1 MKNAKTTP
9 KKAVKKAAT
18 TSKKTVAASKKSAA
32 KPAKA
37 AKPAAVKKPAV
48 SASTKKPCA
57 KPCSRSAGK
66 CSEKGCAA
74 KVAKK
79 SAARS
84 MDFEKFLEAAFS
96 DSECKKMARA
106 QIIKTAIR
114 LLKADE
120 KAAAKI
126 AAQVDVAFPKIEVAF
141 KG

>member
-1 MKNAKTTP
+1 
-9 KKAVKKAAT
+9 
-18 TSKKTVAASKKSAA
+18 
-32 KPAKA
+32 
-37 AKPAAVKKPAV
+37 
-48 SASTKKPCA
+48 
-57 KPCSRSAGK
+57 
-66 CSEKGCAA
+66 
-74 KVAKK
+74 
-79 SAARS
+79 

>member
-18 TSKKTVAASKKSAA
+18 TSKKTVAASTKSAA

-37 AKPAAVKKPAV
+37 AKVAKPAAVKKPAV
-48 SASTKKPCA
+48 SASTKKPCS
-57 KPCSRSAGK
+57 KSACK

-74 KVAKK
+74 KAAKK

>member
-57 KPCSRSAGK
+57 KSCSKSAGK

-74 KVAKK
+74 KAAKK

>member
-18 TSKKTVAASKKSAA
+18 TSKKTVAASTKSAA

-48 SASTKKPCA
+48 SASMKT
-57 KPCSRSAGK
+57 PCSRSAGK

>member
-18 TSKKTVAASKKSAA
+18 TSKKTVAASTKS
-32 KPAKA
+32 A

-57 KPCSRSAGK
+57 KSCSKSAGK

-74 KVAKK
+74 KAAKK

>member
-18 TSKKTVAASKKSAA
+18 TSKKTVAAS
-32 KPAKA
+32 
-37 AKPAAVKKPAV
+37 
-48 SASTKKPCA
+48 
-57 KPCSRSAGK
+57 
-66 CSEKGCAA
+66 
-74 KVAKK
+74 KK